1 MKLSEEK
8 QKICVE
14 ATKIA
19 NSDECWVYLQE
30 HGVSGQDLWL
40 YKQDYAPRDTALT
53 RSRALCLRKLALMK
67 QSNQCALCDTGIELG
82 FRCCLD
88 KTGKV
93 VCRRCNLLLVSWRRA
108 RADGISE
115 ELMVKFDTEAQT
127 ETNAG

>member
-19 NSDECWVYLQE
+19 NSDECWAYLQE
-30 HGVSGQDLWL
+30 QGVSGQDLWL
-40 YKQDYAPRDTALT
+40 YKRDYHKYDNNLS
-53 RSRALCLRKLALMK
+53 RSRVLHLRKLALIK
-67 QSNQCALCDTGIELG
+67 QNNRCALCDTGIELG

-108 RADGISE
+108 RADGITE
-115 ELMVKFDTEAQT
+115 ESMIEFDTDTQT
-127 ETNAG
+127 GTS